1 MLSENCDGK
10 LSASAVL
17 ATFEDSVRLRGAEVL
32 ALLSAPILLVSQSV
46 CFNAVLNA
54 SFLKEL
60 AFRTA

>member
-10 LSASAVL
+10 LSARAVL
-17 ATFEDSVRLRGAEVL
+17 ATFEGSVRLRGTEALAVL
-32 ALLSAPILLVSQSV
+32 NTPIFLVLQLV

>member
-10 LSASAVL
+10 LAARTVFAS
-17 ATFEDSVRLRGAEVL
+17 FEDSVRLRGAEAL
-32 ALLSAPILLVSQSV
+32 AQLNAPILLVLQSV

-60 AFRTA
+60 AFLTA

>member
-1 MLSENCDGK
+1 MLGENCDGN
-10 LSASAVL
+10 LSARAVF

-32 ALLSAPILLVSQSV
+32 ALLKAPILLVLQSV

-54 SFLKEL
+54 ACLKEL

>member
-1 MLSENCDGK
+1 MLSENCDGQ
-10 LSASAVL
+10 LSARVVL
-17 ATFEDSVRLRGAEVL
+17 ATFEDSVRLRGAENL
-32 ALLSAPILLVSQSV
+32 ALLNGPILLVLQSI

>member
-1 MLSENCDGK
+1 MLRENCDGK
-10 LSASAVL
+10 LSARAVL
-17 ATFEDSVRLRGAEVL
+17 ATFEGSGRLRVAEVL
-32 ALLSAPILLVSQSV
+32 ALLNAPILFVLQSV

>member
-1 MLSENCDGK
+1 MLGENCDGK
-10 LSASAVL
+10 LSARTVFAS
-17 ATFEDSVRLRGAEVL
+17 FEDSVRLRGAEIL
-32 ALLSAPILLVSQSV
+32 ALLNGPIFLVLQSV